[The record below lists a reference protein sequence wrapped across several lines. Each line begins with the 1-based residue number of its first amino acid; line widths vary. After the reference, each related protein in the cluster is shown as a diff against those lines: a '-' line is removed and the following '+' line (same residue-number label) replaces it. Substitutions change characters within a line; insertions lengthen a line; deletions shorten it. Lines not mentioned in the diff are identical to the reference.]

1 MLTFEYITNKIT
13 FVRRS
18 GGMADAQASGAC
30 YGNIV
35 WVQVPSPASLII
47 PEIICGSVGTGRRA
61 RLRIL
66 WWVHRV
72 GSSPIFRSQV
82 GNRNVPDFFV
92 SVKARSASR
101 CAACRLP
108 VRQHLPC
115 RTRVH
120 HITQRE
126 LSLGYKVKQRA
137 CESIHTLFLSGTDG
151 ARTHDL
157 PHVKRTLIPAELR
170 FRI

>member
-35 WVQVPSPASLII
+35 WVQVPSPASQFNIGMR
-47 PEIICGSVGTGRRA
+47 GSVGTGRRA

-82 GNRNVPDFFV
+82 GNRNVPD
-92 SVKARSASR
+92 
-101 CAACRLP
+101 
-108 VRQHLPC
+108 
-115 RTRVH
+115 
-120 HITQRE
+120 
-126 LSLGYKVKQRA
+126 
-137 CESIHTLFLSGTDG
+137 LFLS
-151 ARTHDL
+151 
-157 PHVKRTLIPAELR
+157 I
-170 FRI
+170 